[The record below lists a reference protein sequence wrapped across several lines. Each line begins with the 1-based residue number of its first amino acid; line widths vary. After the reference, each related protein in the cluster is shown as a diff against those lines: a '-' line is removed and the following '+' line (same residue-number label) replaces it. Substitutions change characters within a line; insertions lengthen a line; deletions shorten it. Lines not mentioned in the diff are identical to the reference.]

1 MNLVDVK
8 IDFNK
13 LVFSSLI
20 VLLLM
25 QFLQDISFIY
35 YLALSFF
42 YSMTFLIFINQP
54 KLISLNS
61 LVSFF
66 YLLVLLSFSVI
77 AIESFFYILEGHSI
91 SKIATGSIRLFLMPT
106 LAFILFTLIR
116 DTRDFILIKNIFI
129 FFIVLAAI
137 SIIYQVI
144 FGKLS
149 FVANPYGALRFG
161 LPGYASITGA
171 VNTYPGAFYSAA
183 VLLFLSNYKNDFIKA
198 LLILFICGASI
209 FTMSKSGL
217 LNTIIIFLLF
227 SFLGIL
233 LKKYRLLLYLYSF
246 SFVVLLISSQ
256 ILNAA
261 VITIVNTFGIEL
273 IGMTKSSATEWQ
285 GVTERILDR
294 IFGYFLSEEMPLIRE
309 FFFGIGLKG
318 GSGVTGFYSPTT
330 HNAFLDIYVMG
341 GIISF
346 FAVIGLFVS
355 VQTSLIKSYYENKE
369 SFILAMFISNL
380 LIFINGLVHNGAL
393 LHPAMSFMFWV
404 SIAYLFILRR
414 IDINI

>member
-1 MNLVDVK
+1 MNLEFEK
-8 IDFNK
+8 RNFNK

-20 VLLLM
+20 ILVLM

-35 YLALSFF
+35 YLVLFFF

-54 KLISLNS
+54 KLISLNT

-77 AIESFFYILEGHSI
+77 VVESFFYIIEDHSI
-91 SKIATGSIRLFLMPT
+91 IEIANGSIRLFLMPT
-106 LAFILFTLIR
+106 FAFILFTLIR

-129 FFIVLAAI
+129 IFIILAAV
-137 SIIYQVI
+137 SIMYQVV

-183 VLLFLSNYKNDFIKA
+183 VLLFFSNYRNDFIKG
-198 LLILFICGASI
+198 LLILFVCGASI
-209 FTMSKSGL
+209 FTMSKSGI
-217 LNTIIIFLLF
+217 LNTIIIFLIF
-227 SFLGIL
+227 SFAGIFFKKFKL
-233 LKKYRLLLYLYSF
+233 LIYLYLISFVLLLF
-246 SFVVLLISSQ
+246 SSQ
-256 ILNAA
+256 ILNAT

-285 GVTERILDR
+285 DITARISDR
-294 IFGYFLSEEMPLIRE
+294 IFGFFLSKDMPSINE
-309 FFFGIGLKG
+309 FLFGVGLRG
-318 GSGVTGFYSPTT
+318 GSGTTGFYSPTT

-341 GIISF
+341 GVIAF
-346 FAVIGLFVS
+346 FAIIGLYIS
-355 VQTSLIKSYYENKE
+355 VQITLIKSYYENKD
-369 SFILAMFISNL
+369 SFIIAMFISNL

-404 SIAYLFILRR
+404 SVSYLFIYTKK
-414 IDINI
+414 NSY